1 MKHWLKM
8 KKIRVNLNGSRATTK
23 DSSKS
28 MKVILD
34 RNNKMKKMR
43 KNRKSNMYLRK
54 ELLSNNCKIHKARIT
69 D

>member
-28 MKVILD
+28 MKVILN

-43 KNRKSNMYLRK
+43 KNRKSSMYLRK
-54 ELLSNNCKIHKARIT
+54 GQLSNNWKIHKARIT

>member
-28 MKVILD
+28 MRVILD

-43 KNRKSNMYLRK
+43 KNRKSSMYLRK
-54 ELLSNNCKIHKARIT
+54 EL
-69 D
+69 

>member
-28 MKVILD
+28 MRVILD
-34 RNNKMKKMR
+34 KNNKMKKMR
-43 KNRKSNMYLRK
+43 KNRKSSMYLRK
-54 ELLSNNCKIHKARIT
+54 GQLSNNCKIHKARIT